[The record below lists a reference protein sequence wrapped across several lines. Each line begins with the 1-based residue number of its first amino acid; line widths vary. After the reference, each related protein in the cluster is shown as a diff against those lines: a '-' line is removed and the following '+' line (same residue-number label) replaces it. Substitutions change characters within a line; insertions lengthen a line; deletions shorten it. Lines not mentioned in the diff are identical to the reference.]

1 MMIKRNILSEIF
13 RIKTLINPQ
22 LISEAVI
29 PGFGKL
35 IRMAIGNLDEF
46 VRLYGENLRKP
57 LIELQEAADD
67 VTKMKKLREI
77 GALNEE
83 AAKQLRLKI
92 FTRMSEATQT
102 SIKDIIEYAESFP
115 NEQIIDELNVALR
128 EYFPNMDSESR
139 IFLMD
144 LMRDKSSKID
154 YAFPKPQPK
163 STTTTKPPLTKTDKI
178 LQGLGLK
185 NKPLEDQIRSKIK
198 LYANKSN
205 DELLK
210 ILKDYENDLI
220 KNPTIKKQLD
230 DIILNKGLKET
241 WSELP
246 FLRKIGIIIGLPV
259 MGPAILSLLAALATL
274 YINGYGLSWIM
285 PMYRWVST
293 AGGTAINLKHLKN
306 SAPECVKES
315 IYKNEKGNIVIYIS
329 DTDELPIIYKPN
341 PDKYYYK
348 DGELEYELKNYCD

>member
-144 LMRDKSSKID
+144 LIRDKSSKID
-154 YAFPKPQPK
+154 DAFPKPQPK

-185 NKPLEDQIRSKIK
+185 NKTLEDQIRSKIQ
-198 LYANKSN
+198 LYANKSD

-210 ILKDYENDLI
+210 ILKDYEKNI
-220 KNPTIKKQLD
+220 TPNPTIKKQLD
-230 DIILNKGLKET
+230 DIILKKGFGQK

-246 FLRKIGIIIGLPV
+246 FLRKIGIIMSLPV
-259 MGPAILSLLAALATL
+259 LGPAILSLLAALATL

-293 AGGTAINLKHLKN
+293 GMGTIIYLDHLKN
-306 SAPECVKES
+306 SAPKCVKDS
-315 IYKNEKGNIVIYIS
+315 IYENQDGDIVIYIS
-329 DTDELPIIYKPN
+329 DNEELPITYEPGL
-341 PDKYYYK
+341 DKYYYE
-348 DGELEYELKNYCD
+348 DGDTKYELNNYCD